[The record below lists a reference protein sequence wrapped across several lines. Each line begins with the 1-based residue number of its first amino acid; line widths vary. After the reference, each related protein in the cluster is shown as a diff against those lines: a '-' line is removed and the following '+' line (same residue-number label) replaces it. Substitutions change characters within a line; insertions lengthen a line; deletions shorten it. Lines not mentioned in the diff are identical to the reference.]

1 MNESLKEMWE
11 LFELEEFPEGSRLR
25 EVEGL
30 RFEQVDALAA
40 ACVSAFIRL
49 GALDAEC
56 CAVLEENLRRL
67 NVMADLA
74 DEADQPYFIRLRD
87 IAHAV
92 RDRAAALNPPAPA
105 AGPGER

>member
-1 MNESLKEMWE
+1 MSESLKEVWE

-40 ACVSAFIRL
+40 ACIATFIRL

-56 CAVLEENLRRL
+56 FAVLEKNLRRL
-67 NVMADLA
+67 NVMAEAA
-74 DEADQPYFIRLRD
+74 DEGDQPYFIRLRD
-87 IAHAV
+87 IAQAV
-92 RDRAAALNPPAPA
+92 RDRAAALNPAAPA
-105 AGPGER
+105 AGSGER